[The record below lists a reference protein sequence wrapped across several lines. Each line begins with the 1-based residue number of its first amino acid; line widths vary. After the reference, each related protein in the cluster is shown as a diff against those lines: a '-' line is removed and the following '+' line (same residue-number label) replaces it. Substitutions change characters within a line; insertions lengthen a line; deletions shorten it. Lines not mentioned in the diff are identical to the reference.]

1 MTKENNE
8 NNFISHLVELRKR
21 LIHSL
26 IFLFIFS
33 TPLNVFADEAKD
45 WLKMEIDK
53 IIYAYQNNDLPSENR
68 FLMIEQTINN
78 NFAGSG
84 IAKFVA
90 GKSWNGAS
98 KDTKLEYVKLFKRH
112 LALNIASMMQGYSN
126 QNYELTNS
134 NYDEKN
140 KVSLIDMEVYTDT
153 GSIQVTWRVKKSKDR
168 YFVIDLLVA
177 DISLVVTKR
186 SEFNSMLKTVDYNL
200 DQFNEKLIAQN
211 ELSYSKLL
219 N

>member
-1 MTKENNE
+1 MH
-8 NNFISHLVELRKR
+8 FFRI
-21 LIHSL
+21 LI
-26 IFLFIFS
+26 ILFIFS
-33 TPLNVFADEAKD
+33 ISSHVFADEAKD
-45 WLKMEIDK
+45 WLKVEIDK

-90 GKSWNGAS
+90 GKSWDGAS

-126 QNYELTNS
+126 QSYELTNS

-140 KVSLIDMEVYTDT
+140 KVSLIDMEVYSDT

-200 DQFNEKLIAQN
+200 DKFNEKLIAQN
-211 ELSYSKLL
+211 DLSYSKLL

>member
-1 MTKENNE
+1 MQ
-8 NNFISHLVELRKR
+8 FFRI
-21 LIHSL
+21 L

-33 TPLNVFADEAKD
+33 TSLNAFADEAKD
-45 WLKMEIDK
+45 WLKVEIDK

-140 KVSLIDMEVYTDT
+140 KVSLIDMEVYSDT

-200 DQFNEKLIAQN
+200 DKFNEKLIAQN
-211 ELSYSKLL
+211 DLSYSKLL

>member
-1 MTKENNE
+1 MRSVK
-8 NNFISHLVELRKR
+8 
-21 LIHSL
+21 
-26 IFLFIFS
+26 IFLFLFISIFAANANS
-33 TPLNVFADEAKD
+33 NEAKN
-45 WLKMEIDK
+45 WLNGEID
-53 IIYAYQNNDLPSENR
+53 IIISAYQNADLPNENK

-78 NFAGSG
+78 NFAGTG

-90 GKSWNGAS
+90 GKSWNTAS
-98 KDTKLEYVKLFKRH
+98 KETKLEYIKLFKRH

-140 KVSLIDMEVYTDT
+140 KVTLIDMEVFSDT
-153 GSIQVTWRVKKSKDR
+153 GSIQLTWRVKKSKDR

-200 DQFNEKLIAQN
+200 REFNNKLLAQN
-211 ELSYSKLL
+211 QSSYQILI

>member
-1 MTKENNE
+1 MRIVK
-8 NNFISHLVELRKR
+8 FLY
-21 LIHSL
+21 
-26 IFLFIFS
+26 FLFVLFVS
-33 TPLNVFADEAKD
+33 YNANANNAKN
-45 WLKMEIDK
+45 WLDREIN
-53 IIYAYQNNDLPSENR
+53 IIISAYQNSDLPNENK

-78 NFAGSG
+78 NFAGTG

-90 GKSWNGAS
+90 GKSWKSAS
-98 KDTKLEYVKLFKRH
+98 KDTKKEYIKLFKRH

-134 NYDEKN
+134 SYDEKN
-140 KVSLIDMEVYTDT
+140 KVNLINMEIFSDT

-168 YFVIDLLVA
+168 FFVIDLLVA

-200 DQFNEKLIAQN
+200 KDFNEKLLSQN
-211 ELSYSKLL
+211 ESSYQKLIK
-219 N
+219 

>member
-1 MTKENNE
+1 MQFVKYY
-8 NNFISHLVELRKR
+8 IAS
-21 LIHSL
+21 II
-26 IFLFIFS
+26 IFLTLS
-33 TPLNVFADEAKD
+33 VEAQEVKN
-45 WLKMEIDK
+45 WLKNEIDK
-53 IIYAYQNNDLPSENR
+53 IIFAYQNDNLPNENR

-78 NFAGSG
+78 NFAGAG

-90 GKSWNGAS
+90 GKSWNEAS
-98 KDTKLEYVKLFKRH
+98 KDTKKEYIKLFKRH

-126 QNYELTNS
+126 QNYELVNS
-134 NYDEKN
+134 KYDEKN
-140 KVSLIDMEVYTDT
+140 KVTLIDMEIFSDT

-186 SEFNSMLKTVDYNL
+186 SEFNSMLKSIDYDLSKLN
-200 DQFNEKLIAQN
+200 NKLIEQN
-211 ELSYSKLL
+211 QSSYQKII

>member
-1 MTKENNE
+1 MQ
-8 NNFISHLVELRKR
+8 FFRI
-21 LIHSL
+21 LI
-26 IFLFIFS
+26 ILFIFS
-33 TPLNVFADEAKD
+33 ISSHVFADEAKN
-45 WLKMEIDK
+45 WLKTEIDK

-98 KDTKLEYVKLFKRH
+98 KDTKLEYIKLFKRH

-140 KVSLIDMEVYTDT
+140 KVSLIDMEVYSDT
-153 GSIQVTWRVKKSKDR
+153 GSIQVTWRVKKSKNR

-186 SEFNSMLKTVDYNL
+186 SEFNSMLKTVNYNL
-200 DQFNEKLIAQN
+200 DQFNEKLIAKN
-211 ELSYSKLL
+211 DLSYSKLL

>member
-1 MTKENNE
+1 MK
-8 NNFISHLVELRKR
+8 FIRIITI
-21 LIHSL
+21 LIL
-26 IFLFIFS
+26 FLSPINS
-33 TPLNVFADEAKD
+33 KADEANA
-45 WLKMEIDK
+45 WLKKEIDK
-53 IIYAYQNNDLPSENR
+53 IIYAYQNDDLPNENR

-98 KDTKLEYVKLFKRH
+98 KDTKLEYIKLFKRH

-126 QNYELTNS
+126 QNYELTNYS
-134 NYDEKN
+134 YDEKN
-140 KVSLIDMEVYTDT
+140 KVTLIDMEVFSDT
-153 GSIQVTWRVKKSKDR
+153 GSIQVTWRVKKSKER
-168 YFVIDLLVA
+168 FFVIDLLVA

-200 DQFNEKLIAQN
+200 AEFNNKLRSQNESSYQKLIN
-211 ELSYSKLL
+211 
-219 N
+219 